1 MYETVK
7 EVYEE
12 KIRKENI
19 KSLIR
24 DNTTSPQS
32 DNVEDICEINNSIM
46 IEARV
51 TKKIKY
57 WKI

>member
-32 DNVEDICEINNSIM
+32 DNVEDIGEINNSIM